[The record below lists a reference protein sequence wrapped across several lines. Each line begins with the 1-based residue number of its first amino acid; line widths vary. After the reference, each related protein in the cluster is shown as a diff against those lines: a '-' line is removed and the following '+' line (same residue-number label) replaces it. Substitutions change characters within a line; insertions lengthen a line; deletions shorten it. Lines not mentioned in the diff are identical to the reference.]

1 MGRAMAGS
9 KRSGESSGGGAGE
22 VSPLTA
28 QLQQAWLK
36 TQMPKAQKRSFIP
49 VANTQ
54 NQPSRMAPSS
64 ALENDRPSGL
74 STPSAR
80 SALSSLFP
88 ELANVQEE
96 KKAMI
101 SSVFEDGTDTAPRA
115 EQLRR
120 KKTNECLGYLFG
132 EIEYPKIAKP
142 KAVDAPFERSYSD
155 SVIQG
160 SSTDSFCMSG
170 PFSTSHS
177 FSESSHQN
185 VDVAE
190 YETATE
196 VQQEKTPMFEYITD
210 ILMDEN
216 VEEKKCMFQEM
227 SALQAMAKD
236 LGDLI
241 SFDLPSESVA
251 EFSSSDFQS
260 NLDLQ
265 SPSDF
270 QSPSEFQS
278 NVEFLSEEDSGG
290 VDSWINEILD
300 GPPPAE
306 LRDISDA
313 KAELGYKSAQ
323 CLEEPVCSH
332 ADSGLGCTTSWTE
345 GKDADGECQSAY
357 AAYCESS
364 LSPMT
369 SADSPNG
376 NENENGNGSSSHFE
390 SKAVALI
397 ANGNGVP
404 VSVPSVDLTNLLLRC
419 AQAVEQSDYGH
430 ANQLVHEL
438 RLHTSPYGNANQRLA
453 HYFMEALVA
462 RMSGTGGQLYSAL
475 NNNRPSEGKMLKAQ
489 ILLCEYCPFTQVP
502 HSFANHAIME
512 AFKGASRVHVIDYG
526 ILYGVQWPCLLH
538 QLSQR
543 EGGPPHLRITGIDR
557 PQPGFRPSER
567 IRETGRRL
575 AKLAKQ
581 MQIPFEFHAIAEKWD
596 AITPANLML
605 RDDEVL
611 AVNCL
616 FRLRH
621 LLDESVTAASPRN
634 LLLSRIRSLNPKV
647 FVEGVLNAG
656 YNAPFFMSRFREA
669 LAHFSTAFDMMETVF
684 PPEHEMRL
692 TVDQEIIGREILNVV
707 ACEGLERV
715 ERTET
720 YRQWQARTMRAGFQ
734 QKPNSRD
741 IISKIRVA
749 MQSYHRDFGIGEDGN
764 WFLLGWKERITHAVT
779 AWEPI
784 PESP

>member
-1 MGRAMAGS
+1 MSTGRAMAGS

-49 VANTQ
+49 IANAQ

-64 ALENDRPSGL
+64 ALENDRSGGL

-101 SSVFEDGTDTAPRA
+101 FSVFEDGADAAPRA
-115 EQLRR
+115 ELMRR

-132 EIEYPKIAKP
+132 EIEYPKLAKP

-160 SSTDSFCMSG
+160 SSSDSFCMSG

-185 VDVAE
+185 VAE

-196 VQQEKTPMFEYITD
+196 VQQEKTPLFEYITD

-216 VEEKKCMFQEM
+216 VEDKKCMFQEM

-241 SFDLPSESVA
+241 SFDHPTESVA

-260 NLDLQ
+260 NLDLH

-270 QSPSEFQS
+270 QSPTEFQS
-278 NVEFLSEEDSGG
+278 NLEFQSEEDSGG

-306 LRDISDA
+306 LRDIPDA

-323 CLEEPVCSH
+323 YLEEPVCSH

-357 AAYCESS
+357 AANCEWS
-364 LSPMT
+364 LSPMN

-376 NENENGNGSSSHFE
+376 NGNENGNGSSSHFE
-390 SKAVALI
+390 SKAVVAPTS
-397 ANGNGVP
+397 NGNGVP
-404 VSVPSVDLTNLLLRC
+404 ASVPSVDLTNLLLR
-419 AQAVEQSDYGH
+419 
-430 ANQLVHEL
+430 
-438 RLHTSPYGNANQRLA
+438 
-453 HYFMEALVA
+453 
-462 RMSGTGGQLYSAL
+462 
-475 NNNRPSEGKMLKAQ
+475 
-489 ILLCEYCPFTQVP
+489 
-502 HSFANHAIME
+502 
-512 AFKGASRVHVIDYG
+512 
-526 ILYGVQWPCLLH
+526 
-538 QLSQR
+538 
-543 EGGPPHLRITGIDR
+543 
-557 PQPGFRPSER
+557 
-567 IRETGRRL
+567 
-575 AKLAKQ
+575 
-581 MQIPFEFHAIAEKWD
+581 
-596 AITPANLML
+596 
-605 RDDEVL
+605 
-611 AVNCL
+611 
-616 FRLRH
+616 
-621 LLDESVTAASPRN
+621 SV
-634 LLLSRIRSLNPKV
+634 
-647 FVEGVLNAG
+647 
-656 YNAPFFMSRFREA
+656 
-669 LAHFSTAFDMMETVF
+669 D
-684 PPEHEMRL
+684 
-692 TVDQEIIGREILNVV
+692 
-707 ACEGLERV
+707 
-715 ERTET
+715 
-720 YRQWQARTMRAGFQ
+720 
-734 QKPNSRD
+734 
-741 IISKIRVA
+741 
-749 MQSYHRDFGIGEDGN
+749 
-764 WFLLGWKERITHAVT
+764 
-779 AWEPI
+779 
-784 PESP
+784 